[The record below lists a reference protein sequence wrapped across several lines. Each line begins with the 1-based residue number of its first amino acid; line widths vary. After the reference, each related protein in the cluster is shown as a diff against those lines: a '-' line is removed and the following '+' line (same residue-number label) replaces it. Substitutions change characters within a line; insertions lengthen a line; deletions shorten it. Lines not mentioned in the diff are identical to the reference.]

1 MSMLTP
7 KGTSIGATMKHT
19 SRSVYRHAELTRLLN
34 PASVAVIGASQRAG
48 AFGERVLH
56 NLKNY
61 AGRYYPVNAR
71 YDRIGELQCFPSVA
85 ALPEKVDCAVICAA
99 REAVEEIVLECAEAG
114 VGGAIIFASGY
125 AETSK
130 DDRIAQQQRLI
141 AISRETGL
149 RIIGPNCIGIVNT
162 SSDARLTFMEP
173 TPKIEPGPRSIGII
187 SQSGALGMAL
197 AQASSRGIAVS
208 HVLTS
213 GNSCDVDMAD
223 YVSFLAEEPDC
234 AAIAL
239 VFEGMAEPERLLRAC
254 DMAWAANKPLVVFKM
269 ASGQQ
274 GATAAMSHTGT
285 LAGSHAA
292 YRAAFR
298 RAGAILVDDYEHLL
312 ETAAFLAKVPPPQAK
327 GVAIVATS
335 GGAAIMAADRAEQ
348 HDVPLP
354 QPSDDVRAVLE
365 QHIPE
370 FGAVRNPCDVTAQ
383 VLANP
388 ASLAAC
394 ANALLGSP
402 DYAALIVP
410 HPYSYPPTIGRIAAF
425 DELARD
431 NGKPICM
438 AWITE
443 WMGGPGMKEIESSR
457 HVALFRS
464 MNNCFATMAAWT
476 WREEKRQARIAPA
489 RRFAPESAKAAAARL
504 IGAAPGS
511 TLTEREA
518 KDVLALYGVPVVGET
533 LVRTADE
540 AAAAAEA
547 LGLPVVLKVESPDL
561 PHKTEA
567 GVIRLNLKTAAEV
580 RDGFAAVMANA
591 AKVAPPPRINGVLV
605 QPMVPAGVEM
615 VVGARVDPLFGPL
628 VVVGLGGVLVE
639 LLKDTALLPAPV
651 SHAEAL
657 GMLRGLKGVK
667 LLEGFRGSPPTDL
680 DRLAEIVC
688 RVSEFAADQRDAI
701 AELDINPLICAGER
715 ITAVDAL
722 IIRAG

>member
-1 MSMLTP
+1 MN
-7 KGTSIGATMKHT
+7 TSLRAN
-19 SRSVYRHAELTRLLN
+19 YRHADLTRLLN

-48 AFGERVLH
+48 SFGERVLH
-56 NLKNY
+56 NLQNY
-61 AGRYYPVNAR
+61 SGRFYPVNAR
-71 YDRIGELQCFPSVA
+71 YETIGEMKCYKSVA
-85 ALPEKVDCAVICAA
+85 DLPEAVDCAVICAA
-99 REAVEEIVLECAEAG
+99 REAVEDIVLDCARAG

-125 AETSK
+125 SETGK
-130 DDRIAQQQRLI
+130 DDRTAQQERLQSI
-141 AISRETGL
+141 ARESGM
-149 RIIGPNCIGIVNT
+149 RIVGPNCIGVVNT
-162 SSDARLTFMEP
+162 TSDARITFMDLA
-173 TPKIEPGPRSIGII
+173 PKIEPGPRSIGII

-239 VFEGMAEPERLLRAC
+239 VFEGMAEPQRLLRAC
-254 DMAWAANKPLVVFKM
+254 DTAWAANKPLIIFKM
-269 ASGQQ
+269 ASGEQ
-274 GATAAMSHTGT
+274 GATAAMSHTGS

-292 YRAAFR
+292 YKAAFK
-298 RAGAILVDDYEHLL
+298 RAGAIVVDDYEHLM
-312 ETAAFLAKVPPPQAK
+312 ETASFLAKSPAPKAR
-327 GVAIVATS
+327 GVAVVATS

-348 HDVPLP
+348 HGVDLP
-354 QPSDDVRAVLE
+354 QPSDEVRAILE
-365 QHIPE
+365 QHVPE

-383 VLANP
+383 VISNP

-410 HPYSYPPTIGRIAAF
+410 HPYAYLPSVGRIAVF

-438 AWITE
+438 GWLSE
-443 WMGGPGMKEIESSR
+443 WMGGPGMLEIESAR
-457 HVALFRS
+457 HVSLFRS
-464 MNNCFATMAAWT
+464 MSNLFATMDAWM
-476 WREEKRQARIAPA
+476 WREAKRQAPVAVA
-489 RRFAPESAKAAAARL
+489 RRFAPQTAKATAAKL
-504 IGAAPGS
+504 IAASPNS

-518 KDVLALYGVPVVGET
+518 KEVLALYGVPVVGEK
-533 LVRTADE
+533 LVHSADE

-567 GVIRLNLKTAAEV
+567 GVIRLNLKTTAEV
-580 RDGFAAVMANA
+580 RAAYDVVMANA
-591 AKVAPPPRINGVLV
+591 HKVSPLPDINGVLV
-605 QPMVPAGVEM
+605 QPMVPQGVEM

-628 VVVGLGGVLVE
+628 VVVGLGGILVE
-639 LLKDTALLPAPV
+639 LLADTALLPAPV
-651 SHAEAL
+651 NHAEAL
-657 GMLRGLKGVK
+657 EMLRSLKGVK
-667 LLEGFRGSPPTDL
+667 LLEGFRGMPATDL
-680 DRLAEIVC
+680 DRFAEIIC
-688 RVSEFAADQRDAI
+688 RVSEFADDQRDVI
-701 AELDINPLICAGER
+701 TELDVNPLICAGEH

-722 IIRAG
+722 IIRAWDAAPH